1 MRKTL
6 LFAAALCLASSN
18 VAQASTLT
26 SLPADGISA
35 YADEADG
42 TVDHPFT
49 LQDGE
54 NTVPAATGKYY
65 FLLQPKQTGYLK
77 LTSNAT
83 LSEGQVRIYA
93 TLIHAKN
100 DKPALAKA
108 TSEVGSYN
116 VRMEVPFAVASTKY
130 YIVVDK
136 VQATDTPDT
145 FNFEMESYPAGEK
158 ESSAIELGELPT
170 QQTLPSAEGTCY
182 YAINVPANTDK
193 FLVVEATL
201 STGSSASLYPKGETS
216 NSTKMANG
224 IIKTSVNNTTDKTYI
239 LKFDSKE
246 SSPISFKVS
255 YADVEKGSLI
265 TSPKDAI
272 IGNNTIDFDG
282 AEYFTYTATQK
293 GKLAVE
299 APNGAT
305 VSFPQGTE
313 KYDGEYST
321 YQKGN
326 VFFIAA
332 EKGTTYYIAISGVSK
347 GASFNL
353 AETEFDK
360 GEARTNPI
368 VMTDNTYTLGDN
380 GSILWLQYN
389 VKEDGVI
396 DFSCDAPFDGSF
408 IGVATNNGEAI
419 SMVDYDSSDDPKYQ
433 GTIPVSKDDV
443 LYIQVMMNSDATGSK
458 ITLTP
463 REAKAGETYTT
474 PLILEKGK
482 TIDIPSASTQKPVWV
497 KASLPKGETAFWIP
511 ADAYINLKL
520 YTTEASIKSD
530 EGQNVAINDKEL
542 PDGSFVQEFTYE
554 MKEAGDLYIKILYTA
569 GMPKLTWADES
580 TDGIANIEATTESN
594 VSIYTV
600 DGRKVNQISGNGVYI
615 IKSNGATKK
624 VVIKK

>member
-6 LFAAALCLASSN
+6 LFAAALCLATTN
-18 VAQASTLT
+18 MVQASTPT
-26 SLPADGISA
+26 ALPTDNGIST
-35 YADEADG
+35 YADDADG
-42 TVDHPFT
+42 TIDKPFT

-54 NTVPAATGKYY
+54 NTVPAAAGKYY

-77 LTSNAT
+77 LTSSTALT
-83 LSEGQVRIYA
+83 GGQVRIYG
-93 TLIHAKN
+93 TYLHAKN
-100 DKPALAKA
+100 DNTAQVKGS
-108 TSEVGSYN
+108 SEVGSYN
-116 VRMEVPFAVASTKY
+116 TRMEVPYATANIKY

-145 FNFEMESYPAGEK
+145 FNFEMENYPAGEK

-170 QQTLPSAEGTCY
+170 QQTLPSAEGTCF

-201 STGSSASLYPKGETS
+201 STGSSASLYPKGEAS

-305 VSFPQGTE
+305 VSFPQGTG

-321 YQKGN
+321 YQNGN

-497 KASLPKGETAFWIP
+497 KASLPKGKTAFWI

-542 PDGSFVQEFTYE
+542 PNGSYVQEFTYD
-554 MKEAGDLYIKILYTA
+554 MKEAGNLYIKILYTA
-569 GMPKLTWADES
+569 GMPKLTWVDE
-580 TDGIANIEATTESN
+580 TANGISNIEAASDSN
-594 VSIYTV
+594 ASIYTI

-615 IKSNGATKK
+615 IKANGNTKK